1 MEIFDCIFFL
11 AIIKTEMSPI
21 FRTTLTRCTDII
33 FQLLTI
39 FSPLQGMTE
48 LQHTVTQ
55 LLMDSTLFPHVTEDI
70 SQAII
75 YLHCEI
81 LQLRENNTML
91 LSWDQYV
98 GLASDAGI
106 TDDAV
111 MKATAVLE
119 CKVRLTPE
127 LPSSNSRSGVSIKT
141 EVAGRLK

>member
-1 MEIFDCIFFL
+1 M
-11 AIIKTEMSPI
+11 
-21 FRTTLTRCTDII
+21 II

-55 LLMDSTLFPHVTEDI
+55 TLMDSTLFPHLTEDI

-91 LSWDQYV
+91 LSWDQYI
-98 GLASDAGI
+98 GLAADAGI

-127 LPSSNSRSGVSIKT
+127 LLSSNSRSGVSIKT
-141 EVAGRLK
+141 EVASRLK

>member
-1 MEIFDCIFFL
+1 
-11 AIIKTEMSPI
+11 
-21 FRTTLTRCTDII
+21 
-33 FQLLTI
+33 
-39 FSPLQGMTE
+39 MTE

-55 LLMDSTLFPHVTEDI
+55 TLMDSTLLPHLPEDI

-106 TDDAV
+106 TDGSV

-119 CKVRLTPE
+119 CKVRFTPE
-127 LPSSNSRSGVSIKT
+127 LLSSKSHPGFSIKT
-141 EVAGRLK
+141 

>member
-1 MEIFDCIFFL
+1 MI
-11 AIIKTEMSPI
+11 T
-21 FRTTLTRCTDII
+21 

-39 FSPLQGMTE
+39 FSALQGMTE

-55 LLMDSTLFPHVTEDI
+55 TLMDSTLFPHLTEDI

-81 LQLRENNTML
+81 LLLRENNTML
-91 LSWDQYV
+91 LSWDQYL

-127 LPSSNSRSGVSIKT
+127 LLSSNSHSGVSTKT
-141 EVAGRLK
+141 EVHVASSVK

>member
-1 MEIFDCIFFL
+1 M
-11 AIIKTEMSPI
+11 
-21 FRTTLTRCTDII
+21 II
-33 FQLLTI
+33 FQLLTT

-55 LLMDSTLFPHVTEDI
+55 TLMDSTLFPHLTEDI

-81 LQLRENNTML
+81 LLLRENNTML

-127 LPSSNSRSGVSIKT
+127 LLSSNSHSGVSIKT
-141 EVAGRLK
+141 EVASRLK